1 MGRTKLS
8 NTEKFLNAL
17 LRGNSVS
24 WSEAQKSFGLKSPRA
39 TVDDLRSDGYMV
51 YINKSTSGTS
61 YRIGT
66 PTKEII
72 AAGINSVYGSV
83 YA

>member
-8 NTEKFLNAL
+8 KTEKFLNTL
-17 LRGNSVS
+17 LRGNSIS
-24 WSEAQKSFGLKSPRA
+24 WSEAQKNFGLKSPR
-39 TVDDLRSDGYMV
+39 TVVDDLRGDGHMV
-51 YINKSTSGTS
+51 YINKSASGTS
-61 YRIGT
+61 YRIGA
-66 PTKEII
+66 PTKAII